1 MIDLDFLCSYFV
13 LCFFG
18 KKMYQTCILVVGN
31 HEMIYEL
38 FYDCYLVGCEFV

>member
-1 MIDLDFLCSYFV
+1 MMIDSDVLCACFV

-18 KKMYQTCILVVGN
+18 KKMYQTSFLVVGN

-38 FYDCYLVGCEFV
+38 F